1 MVTKIVVTKLMPYR
15 KKFLLYYSAEEV
27 LRDLPSNTGIETAV
41 ARAEELRRH
50 GIPVEVMDTDEMEPG
65 ELQDRYIEA
74 IGPSVVKKYRVRQV
88 FGSRRRAGW
97 LFGRGVPALVVV
109 GSTGTV
115 KDIYPHERAG
125 KLVTI
130 SDFFDGLRP
139 EAAQQGAVSVRS
151 ARKRR

>member
-50 GIPVEVMDTDEMEPG
+50 GIPVEVMDTDV
-65 ELQDRYIEA
+65 
-74 IGPSVVKKYRVRQV
+74 GPSVVKKYRVRQV

-115 KDIYPHERAG
+115 NDIYPHERAG